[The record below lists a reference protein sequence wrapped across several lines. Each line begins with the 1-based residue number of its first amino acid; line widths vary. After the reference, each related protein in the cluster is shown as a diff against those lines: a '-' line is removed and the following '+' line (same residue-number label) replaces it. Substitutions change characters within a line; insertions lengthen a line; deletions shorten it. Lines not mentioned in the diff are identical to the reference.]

1 MIHPI
6 NNIQIKESYYIA
18 PCDKVEALTQALA
31 EASYQE
37 LDNTKSFVFPDSRV
51 KAEPNQTL
59 EESILNTIH
68 EMEEDPNNSIAV
80 DKAEH
85 EEDELFDISEAVQ
98 VNAGARS
105 RGFSFL
111 DRQNESVSNISRSLL
126 DTGELDSAF
135 YDPPVI
141 NPRTDIPDSKS
152 NSVKKNSSETRAE
165 VPVMPVKTNLQLK
178 LDASQ
183 AIPTWKKGSS
193 LEESARLTERYINDL
208 KRLKKL
214 EIEKSDAWV
223 INTSL
228 LKSGRSDFYMEFPA
242 GADEDIEK
250 YIDYL
255 QSAYGQSK
263 VSKRKCLANIK
274 QEANESPHSFMSRI
288 VNMYFNVRS
297 EDPKSLEDVRMI
309 MKHLIYLHC
318 TLRGFVTIRFE
329 QF

>member
-6 NNIQIKESYYIA
+6 NNIQFKESYYIA

-214 EIEKSDAWV
+214 EIEKSDA
-223 INTSL
+223 
-228 LKSGRSDFYMEFPA
+228 
-242 GADEDIEK
+242 
-250 YIDYL
+250 
-255 QSAYGQSK
+255 
-263 VSKRKCLANIK
+263 
-274 QEANESPHSFMSRI
+274 
-288 VNMYFNVRS
+288 
-297 EDPKSLEDVRMI
+297 
-309 MKHLIYLHC
+309 
-318 TLRGFVTIRFE
+318 
-329 QF
+329 